1 MAKGIRL
8 LVLDVLKPHQPM
20 VTELALGLSELKGVD
35 GVNITLVEIDKE
47 TENIKITIVG
57 DNLNYDEIVRTIEE
71 FGGVVHSIDMVAAG
85 KKIIEESETPQDR
98 LEDPSSHH
106 L

>member
-1 MAKGIRL
+1 M
-8 LVLDVLKPHQPM
+8 DF
-20 VTELALGLSELKGVD
+20 D

-57 DNLNYDEIVRTIEE
+57 GDNLDYEEIVRTIEE

-85 KKIIEESETPQDR
+85 KRIIEESETPPQDS
-98 LEDPSSHH
+98 LEEY
-106 L
+106 

>member
-20 VTELALGLSELKGVD
+20 VTDLALGLSELEGVD

-47 TENIKITIVG
+47 TENVKITVVG
-57 DNLNYDEIVRTIEE
+57 DDLNYEEIVQTIEE

-85 KKIIEESETPQDR
+85 RRIVEEEETPQDK
-98 LEDPSSHH
+98 LEEY
-106 L
+106 

>member
-1 MAKGIRL
+1 MARGIRL
-8 LVLDVLKPHQPM
+8 LVLDVLKPHQPL
-20 VTELALGLSELKGVD
+20 VTELALGLSELEAVE

-47 TENIKITIVG
+47 TENIKVTIVG

-85 KKIIEESETPQDR
+85 RKIIEEEETPQDK
-98 LEDPSSHH
+98 LEE
-106 L
+106 

>member
-1 MAKGIRL
+1 MARGIRL

-20 VTELALGLSELKGVD
+20 VTELALGLSEIQGVE

-57 DNLNYDEIVRTIEE
+57 DNLDYDEIVRTIEE

-85 KKIIEESETPQDR
+85 KRIIEESETPQDK
-98 LEDPSSHH
+98 LDEF
-106 L
+106 

>member
-47 TENIKITIVG
+47 TENVKITIVG
-57 DNLNYDEIVRTIEE
+57 DNLNYEEIVRTIEE
-71 FGGVVHSIDMVAAG
+71 FGELYTVLIWWPLVKRLLKKVKLLKID
-85 KKIIEESETPQDR
+85 
-98 LEDPSSHH
+98 
-106 L
+106 

>member
-1 MAKGIRL
+1 MARGIRL

-20 VTELALGLSELKGVD
+20 VTELALGLSEIRGVE

-57 DNLNYDEIVRTIEE
+57 DDLDYDEIVRTIEE

-85 KKIIEESETPQDR
+85 KRIIEESETPQDK
-98 LEDPSSHH
+98 LDEF
-106 L
+106 

>member
-1 MAKGIRL
+1 MARGIRL

-20 VTELALGLSELKGVD
+20 VTELALGLSEIRGVE

-57 DNLNYDEIVRTIEE
+57 DNLDYDEIVRTIEE

-85 KKIIEESETPQDR
+85 KRIIEESETPQDK
-98 LEDPSSHH
+98 LDEF
-106 L
+106 

>member
-1 MAKGIRL
+1 MARGIRL
-8 LVLDVLKPHQPM
+8 LVLDVLKPHQPL
-20 VTELALGLSELKGVD
+20 VTELALGLSEIRGVE

-57 DNLNYDEIVRTIEE
+57 DDLDYDEIVRTIEE

-85 KKIIEESETPQDR
+85 KKIIEESETPQDK
-98 LEDPSSHH
+98 LDEF
-106 L
+106 

>member
-1 MAKGIRL
+1 MLYLFSNYPPSG
-8 LVLDVLKPHQPM
+8 DVDF
-20 VTELALGLSELKGVD
+20 D

-57 DNLNYDEIVRTIEE
+57 DNLDYEEIVRTIEE

-85 KKIIEESETPQDR
+85 KRIIEESETPQDS
-98 LEDPSSHH
+98 LEEY
-106 L
+106 